1 MTMERDTIQSET
13 GGQVAH
19 SHDKPG
25 PYWRVSLI
33 FRRPMILTFC
43 AVLIATTI
51 GCSKPQEI
59 ASEKNSTLTPD
70 ERYIV
75 QLYMK
80 INDLEKNLQENPSDS
95 IKKWD
100 ELRGE
105 VDEDRIRAIL
115 TDLEKDPERWLPVY
129 GRITELLDR
138 KE

>member
-1 MTMERDTIQSET
+1 MTMERDAKQSEIDIQIDH
-13 GGQVAH
+13 GHNRSGL
-19 SHDKPG
+19 
-25 PYWRVSLI
+25 YRRFSLV
-33 FRRPMILTFC
+33 FRHLMILTFC
-43 AVLIATTI
+43 AALIATAI
-51 GCSKPQEI
+51 GCSKPQETV
-59 ASEKNSTLTPD
+59 SEKNSTLTPD

-95 IKKWD
+95 TKKWD
-100 ELRGE
+100 ELRRE

-115 TDLEKDPERWLPVY
+115 TDLEKDPERWLAVY